1 MVTTNKIAQQ
11 FSIRLGNILFRN
23 FFPLY
28 NILYPRFKNRQD
40 AEEIEFLSKTIKPG
54 DTILDIGANIG
65 FYSKILAGLTGPAG
79 KVYCFEP
86 DSVNFSHLLHNTKAI
101 GNTKAIS
108 TSKTHGTIIPI
119 NKAVAETTKTLKLYT
134 SKLLNVDHRTYKVDN
149 FENEI
154 SIPATSIDDF
164 VSSSGNVKVDF
175 IKMDIQGFE
184 LSALKGMVN
193 TLRAN
198 PEIKLLTE
206 LWPYGLRKAG
216 TSCAEFIQFIQAQQF
231 QVFEMKGETPIPF
244 SIQRTT
250 EIENAEFEFGI
261 NIFIRG
267 GKNQ

>member
-86 DSVNFSHLLHNTKAI
+86 DSVNFSHLLRNTKTI
-101 GNTKAIS
+101 D
-108 TSKTHGTIIPI
+108 SKTHGTIIPI

-198 PEIKLLTE
+198 PEICILME
-206 LWPYGLRKAG
+206 FWPYGLTKAG
-216 TSCAEFIQFIQAQQF
+216 TP
-231 QVFEMKGETPIPF
+231 FEDFFLFFKDNALKLFKLDGISAIPF
-244 SIQRTT
+244 DKAQLPAT
-250 EIENAEFEFGI
+250 ELHTEGYYFNLLVKHE
-261 NIFIRG
+261 
-267 GKNQ
+267 